1 MKKIKPMTAGAAI
14 LAAVLVSNASAL
26 TGSESDIINFLNK
39 LNSFLNQTLVPLGM
53 CGAAIAAGLYY
64 FGSREAA
71 ERAQGV
77 FIGAVIM
84 LLAGSVFS
92 LLANFAG
99 R

>member
-64 FGSREAA
+64 FGSSF
-71 ERAQGV
+71 
-77 FIGAVIM
+77 FIIEVN
-84 LLAGSVFS
+84 S
-92 LLANFAG
+92 LSNCKDEYIYC
-99 R
+99 